1 MKVLA
6 DRRLAVLVAGQ
17 YSPLFVQLVTG
28 PVLARALGP
37 TDRGYLGVALIL
49 VAVIPVFASIGT
61 PAAARRLV
69 AEGSDVATARAAAA
83 RSNPVI
89 LVVTVVMSA
98 VAVYIWFS
106 GLSPGEVGAI
116 FVLLALSYFGAVRMT
131 ILSLAVSEGSTNIIA
146 RYQIVGAGLSG
157 LGICS
162 LAVLGR
168 IDIVTVCIVYIV
180 SQLAQFAAIFRYG
193 RRPRRHDRRIDWT
206 YALKSLPGQVSD
218 VLLIRVDQLLCS
230 LFLGGHAT
238 GVYVV
243 AFSYAF
249 VAFPLVHSVGLRI
262 SGGKRRDELLTNSV
276 RVPLSVL
283 SGALCFGMVWS
294 GAAVWV
300 VPLLFGGDYAES
312 VPLAAILTFGVVF
325 FSSATVNVQAA
336 VSLGRAHLMSVIG
349 FVAVFLEVVAVT
361 LLGNARTVTTMA
373 IVAVLA
379 SCVYYTLSLL
389 VRQRSLLGA
398 RSRPSSEGAAD
409 ESAVPAS
416 QSSER
421 G

>member
-1 MKVLA
+1 MKLLA

-17 YSPLFVQLVTG
+17 YSPLLVQLVTG
-28 PVLARALGP
+28 PILARALGP
-37 TDRGYLGVALIL
+37 ADRGYLGVALIL

-69 AEGSDVATARAAAA
+69 AEGSDVATARFAAA

-89 LVVTVVMSA
+89 LVVTLLMSV
-98 VAVYIWFS
+98 VAVYVWFS
-106 GLSPGEVGAI
+106 GLSPAELIAI

-146 RYQIVGAGLSG
+146 RYQIVGACLSG
-157 LGICS
+157 IGICS
-162 LAVLGR
+162 LAVVDR

-193 RRPRRHDRRIDWT
+193 RGHHRRDRGIDWA
-206 YALKSLPGQVSD
+206 YALKSLPGQISD

-230 LFLGGHAT
+230 LFLGAHAT
-238 GVYVV
+238 GMYVV

-262 SGGKRRDELLTNSV
+262 SSGKRCDELLKNSV

-283 SGALCFGMVWS
+283 AGALCFGVVWS

-300 VPLLFGGDYAES
+300 VPLLFGEDYAES
-312 VPLAAILTFGVVF
+312 VPLAAILTFGVVL

-336 VSLGRAHLMSVIG
+336 VSLGRAHLISIIG
-349 FVAVFLEVVAVT
+349 LVAVCLEVVAVIF
-361 LLGNARTVTTMA
+361 LGSSRTVTPMA
-373 IVAVLA
+373 VVAVLA
-379 SCVYYTLSLL
+379 SGVYYTLSLL
-389 VRQRSLLGA
+389 VRQRTVPGT
-398 RSRPSSEGAAD
+398 RSRPLFEQGED
-409 ESAVPAS
+409 EPVAPAPQSA
-416 QSSER
+416 ER

>member
-1 MKVLA
+1 MKLLA

-17 YSPLFVQLVTG
+17 YSPLLVQLVTG
-28 PVLARALGP
+28 PILARALGP
-37 TDRGYLGVALIL
+37 ADRGYLGVALIL

-69 AEGSDVATARAAAA
+69 AEGSDVATARFAAA
-83 RSNPVI
+83 RSHPVI
-89 LVVTVVMSA
+89 LVVTLLMSVA
-98 VAVYIWFS
+98 AVYIWFS
-106 GLSPGEVGAI
+106 GLSPAELLAI

-146 RYQIVGAGLSG
+146 RYQIVGACLSG
-157 LGICS
+157 IGICS
-162 LAVLGR
+162 LAVVDR

-193 RRPRRHDRRIDWT
+193 RGHHLRDRAIDWA
-206 YALKSLPGQVSD
+206 YAVKSLPGQISD

-230 LFLGGHAT
+230 LFLGAQAT

-262 SGGKRRDELLTNSV
+262 SGGKRRDELLKNSV
-276 RVPLSVL
+276 RVPLAVL
-283 SGALCFGMVWS
+283 AGALCFGVVWS

-312 VPLAAILTFGVVF
+312 VPLAAILTFGVVL

-336 VSLGRAHLMSVIG
+336 MSLGRAHLISVIG
-349 FVAVFLEVVAVT
+349 LVAVCLEIVAVVF
-361 LLGNARTVTTMA
+361 LGSARTVTTMA
-373 IVAVLA
+373 VVAVLA
-379 SCVYYTLSLL
+379 SAVYYTLSLL
-389 VRQRSLLGA
+389 VRQRSVLGA
-398 RSRPSSEGAAD
+398 GNKASVERGEEEPI
-409 ESAVPAS
+409 VPAP
-416 QSSER
+416 QSAER